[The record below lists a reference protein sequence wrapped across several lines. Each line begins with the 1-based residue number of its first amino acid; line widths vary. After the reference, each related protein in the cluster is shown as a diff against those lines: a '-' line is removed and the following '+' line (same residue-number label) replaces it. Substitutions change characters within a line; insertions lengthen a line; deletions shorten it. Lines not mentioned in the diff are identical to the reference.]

1 MSRACTQEYPT
12 MSHSRSSA
20 RRLGL
25 VAALAAIVPFSLHA
39 ADDGRPTKVPVEQFT
54 IPEGMEI
61 TVWASSPLF
70 SNPTNIDVDR
80 DGDIWVAEGVNYG
93 SKFGRRKEGDRIMV
107 LRDTNGDGKADT
119 SHMFVQEEFLI
130 APKGVTVID
139 NKIIVANTPD
149 MIVYT
154 DVNRNKIFD
163 EGDTREVLLTG
174 FNGINHD
181 HSLHSTTV
189 GPDGL
194 WYWNAGNCGSMFTD
208 KSGKTFRI
216 GSPYNPGK
224 MPGGDLLFK
233 SSDIGGEKSD
243 DGHVYLGGFTARMN
257 PDGTNV
263 QIIGH
268 NYRNSYEQTI
278 TSIGDVF
285 QNDNDD
291 PPACRVANV
300 LEYGNAGFASRDGK
314 RSWQAD
320 RRPGQTTSIAHWR
333 SEDPGTMPPGDVYGG
348 GSPTGIVY
356 YENGAL
362 DEKWNGL
369 LLSCEPGRNVVFG
382 YLPKPN
388 GAGFTLDRTDWVDA
402 NKGKKFTGSSFDGGK
417 WDGQL
422 HTQFR
427 PSDVAVGADGAIYIA
442 DWFDGRLGGHETL
455 DDGFT
460 GTIYRIAPKGFKP
473 TNPKFDE
480 KTIDG
485 LISALKSPAV
495 NVRAIGFNGLKA
507 QGDKAIPALVALQGD
522 ANAYLA
528 ARATWLLAQLGPAGV
543 AKVAPLLKDKDDGK
557 RLVAYRALRRANV
570 DVLKMATAMAGDAS
584 AGVRR
589 EVALTMRDLPAGS
602 ETVAILAQVAKG
614 YDGKDRAYLDA
625 LGIGATNK
633 TKELYAVLAKDAS
646 APEAW
651 SEAFAWIAWRLGS
664 PEAVPGL
671 KARALSAALTGPQRK
686 LAMDAI
692 AFIQDKSA
700 ADAMIEIASAQGFPH
715 QSMATWWLLN
725 RENNEWKD
733 FGVRKALKASGV
745 YDPDK
750 VVIQPM
756 PAPPAPTEP
765 SKLSTAEAL
774 KLTGNAAAGQARI
787 AVCYTCHVIG
797 KQGLDFGPD
806 LTYFGKTQPKD
817 VVIEAIINPS
827 KDIAHGYDAKT
838 VVTEAGNIDGVVLS
852 EADPVI
858 VKSMGGLVQAI
869 PKNKVKEIKRL
880 GRSLMFNADMMG
892 LDHQAL
898 ADIAAY
904 LASDIK

>member
-1 MSRACTQEYPT
+1 MPLLP
-12 MSHSRSSA
+12 SSSVL
-20 RRLGL
+20 RRVGL
-25 VAALAAIVPFSLHA
+25 VASLAAVIAPFAIAEDAKPAAPAEAKPTMVPTDLFA
-39 ADDGRPTKVPVEQFT
+39 

-61 TVWASSPLF
+61 TVWATSPLF
-70 SNPTNIDVDR
+70 SNPTNMDVDR
-80 DGDIWVAEGVNYG
+80 DGDIWVAEGVNYRG
-93 SKFGRRKEGDRIMV
+93 KFGRRQEGDRIMV
-107 LRDTNGDGKADT
+107 LSDSDGDGKADK
-119 SHMFVQEEFLI
+119 SHVFVQEEFLI
-130 APKGVTVID
+130 APLGVSVID
-139 NKIIVANTPD
+139 NKIVVAMTPD
-149 MIVYT
+149 LIVYT
-154 DVNRNKIFD
+154 DVNRNKVFD
-163 EGDTREVLLTG
+163 QGDTREVLLTG
-174 FNGINHD
+174 FNGRNHD
-181 HSLHSTTV
+181 HSLHSTVV
-189 GPDGL
+189 GPDGM
-194 WYWNAGNCGSMFTD
+194 WYFNHGNCGAVFTD
-208 KSGKTFRI
+208 KSGKTFRV
-216 GSPYNPGK
+216 GSPYNPQK
-224 MPGGDLLFK
+224 MPGGELLFK

-243 DGHVYLGGFTARMN
+243 DGHVYLGGATYRMN

-263 QIIGH
+263 QAIGH

-278 TSIGDVF
+278 TSVGDVF

-291 PPACRVANV
+291 PPCCRVANI

-320 RRPGQTTSIAHWR
+320 RRPGQNNPTAHWR

-362 DEKWNGL
+362 GDKWNGL

-382 YLPKPN
+382 YLPKAN
-388 GAGFTLDRTDWVDA
+388 GAGFQLDRTDWVTT
-402 NKGKKFTGSSFDGGK
+402 NTSKQFTGSDFTGGK

-427 PSDVAVGADGAIYIA
+427 PSDVSVGADGAIYIA
-442 DWFDGRLGGHETL
+442 DWFDGRVGGHQTL
-455 DDGFT
+455 DDGIT

-473 TNPKFDE
+473 AVAKFDE

-485 LISALKSPAV
+485 LITALKSPAI

-522 ANAYLA
+522 ANTYVA

-543 AKVAPLLKDKDDGK
+543 AKVKPLLEDKNEIK
-557 RLVAYRALRRANV
+557 RLTAYRALRRANV
-570 DVLKMATAMAGDAS
+570 DVLAMAAMAAKDVS
-584 AGVRR
+584 AGMRR
-589 EVALTMRDLPAGS
+589 EAALSVRDVGSAASLP
-602 ETVAILAQVAKG
+602 ILVQVAKG
-614 YDGKDRAYLDA
+614 FDGKDRAYLDA
-625 LGIGATNK
+625 LGIGAYNK
-633 TKELYAVLAKDAS
+633 EAELYAALAKDAG
-646 APEAW
+646 EAESW
-651 SEAFAWIAWRLGS
+651 SDQMSWIAWRLGAVA
-664 PEAVPGL
+664 AVPAL
-671 KARALSAALTGPQRK
+671 KTRATSPVITGPMKK
-686 LAMDAI
+686 LAMDAL

-700 ADAMIEIASAQGFPH
+700 ASAMIALAGDKAFPH
-715 QSMATWWLLN
+715 KSMATWWLLN
-725 RENNEWKD
+725 RVNNEWKD
-733 FGVRKALKASGV
+733 FGVREALKESGV

-765 SKLSTAEAL
+765 SKLSAAEAL
-774 KLTGNAAAGQARI
+774 KLTGNAANGQMKI
-787 AVCYTCHVIG
+787 AVCFTCHVIG
-797 KQGLDFGPD
+797 KTGADFGPD

-827 KDIAHGYDAKT
+827 KDISHGYDAKT

-858 VKSMGGLVQAI
+858 VKSMGGLVQTI
-869 PKNKVKEIKRL
+869 PKNKVKEIKKL
-880 GRSLMFNADMMG
+880 GRSLMFTADMMG

>member
-1 MSRACTQEYPT
+1 MQHLP
-12 MSHSRSSA
+12 SSSLL
-20 RRLGL
+20 RRVGL
-25 VAALAAIVPFSLHA
+25 VASLAAVIAPFAMAEDAKPAPAAVAKPTMVPTDLFA
-39 ADDGRPTKVPVEQFT
+39 

-61 TVWASSPLF
+61 TVWATSPLF
-70 SNPTNIDVDR
+70 SNPTNMDVDR
-80 DGDIWVAEGVNYG
+80 DGDIWVAEGVNYRG
-93 SKFGRRKEGDRIMV
+93 KFGRAKEGDRIMV
-107 LRDTNGDGKADT
+107 LRDSDGDGKADK
-119 SHMFVQEEFLI
+119 SHVFVQEEFLI
-130 APKGVTVID
+130 APLGVSVID
-139 NKIIVANTPD
+139 NKIIVAMTPD

-163 EGDTREVLLTG
+163 QGDTREVMLTG
-174 FNGINHD
+174 FNGRNHD

-194 WYWNAGNCGSMFTD
+194 WYFNHGNCGAVFTD
-208 KSGKTFRI
+208 KSGKTFRV
-216 GSPYNPGK
+216 GSPYNPQP
-224 MPGGDLLFK
+224 MAGGGTAPFK
-233 SSDIGGEKSD
+233 SSDVGGEKSD
-243 DGHVYLGGFTARMN
+243 DGHVYLGGATYRMN

-263 QIIGH
+263 QAIGH

-278 TSIGDVF
+278 TSIGDLF

-291 PPACRVANV
+291 PPCCRVANI

-320 RRPGQTTSIAHWR
+320 RRPGQNNPTAHWR

-362 DEKWNGL
+362 GDKWNGL

-388 GAGFTLDRTDWVDA
+388 GAGFQLDRTDWVNTNTD
-402 NKGKKFTGSSFDGGK
+402 KKFTGSDFTGGK

-427 PSDVAVGADGAIYIA
+427 PSDVSVGADGAIYIA
-442 DWFDGRLGGHETL
+442 DWFDGRVGGHQTL
-455 DDGFT
+455 DDGIT

-473 TNPKFDE
+473 SNAKFDE

-485 LISALKSPAV
+485 LITALKSPAI

-522 ANAYLA
+522 ANAYVA

-543 AKVAPLLKDKDDGK
+543 AKVAPLLKDKDEAK

-570 DVLKMATAMAGDAS
+570 EPVKMAAAMAGDAS

-589 EVALTMRDLPAGS
+589 EVALTLRDVPAADS
-602 ETVAILAQVAKG
+602 VAILAQVAKG
-614 YDGKDRAYLDA
+614 FDGKDRAYLDA

-633 TKELYAVLAKDAS
+633 TKELYAALAKDAG

-651 SEAFAWIAWRLGS
+651 SDAFTWIAWRLGA

-671 KARALSAALTGPQRK
+671 KARSLSTALTGPQRK

-700 ADAMIEIASAQGFPH
+700 ADAMIEIAGAQGFPH
-715 QSMATWWLLN
+715 KAMATWWLIN
-725 RENNEWKD
+725 RVNNEWKD
-733 FGVRKALKASGV
+733 FGVREALKASGV

-765 SKLSTAEAL
+765 SKLMTAEVL
-774 KLTGNAAAGQARI
+774 KLTGNVAAGQARVAI
-787 AVCYTCHVIG
+787 CYTCHVIG
-797 KQGLDFGPD
+797 KTGADFGPD

-817 VVIEAIINPS
+817 VVIDAIINPS
-827 KDIAHGYDAKT
+827 KDISHGYDAST
-838 VVTEAGNIDGVVLS
+838 VVTEVGNIDGIVLS
-852 EADPVI
+852 SSDPVI
-858 VKSMGGLVQAI
+858 VKSMGGLMQII
-869 PKNKVKEIKRL
+869 PKSKVKEIKKL
-880 GRSLMFNADMMG
+880 GRSLMFSPEMMG